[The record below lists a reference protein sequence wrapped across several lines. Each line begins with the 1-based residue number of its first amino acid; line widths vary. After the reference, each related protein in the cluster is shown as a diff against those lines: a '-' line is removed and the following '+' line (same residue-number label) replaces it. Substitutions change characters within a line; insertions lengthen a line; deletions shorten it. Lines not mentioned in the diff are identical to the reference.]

1 MTGMHTGI
9 LNTLIAIGL
18 LATTACARLAAGEA
32 KQLMSNGGFDQI
44 GADGAPTGW
53 ELTPGAS
60 CETAPASRYVRLEAD
75 EGKLVSIYRAI
86 PVNGVRALEL
96 SFRARWKDVK
106 RGKQPW
112 FDARVM
118 LDFKDG
124 DNKNVGHSPPAPYFT
139 GTSDGWQ
146 ERTLRFAVP
155 DGAKVL
161 AFMPCLFNA
170 KSGTFEL
177 DDLSLTA
184 IDPALL
190 GDRSAP
196 AASAVEKKEVV
207 LDGGKPAP
215 QALHVDGSKLLRADG
230 SEIWLQGVS
239 IDSLQ
244 WSNTGEGILASV
256 VESIEAWKCNVVR
269 LPMRENRWFGQDA
282 GQTDMGEAYRKVISD
297 AVQAAS
303 SRGAYLILDLH
314 RFRAPMDTDVAFWK
328 DAATTYKDNPAVIF
342 EIFNEPY
349 GVSWEEWRNGGALD
363 GNKRDGVV
371 NETSE
376 GADAKRTVGMQA
388 LVDAVRATG
397 ARNLILAGGLDYSY
411 DLTGIL
417 KGFAL
422 AEHDGL
428 GIAYVAHC
436 YPWKSGWQ
444 THFLDVAKVH
454 PVVMTEVG
462 CDVNHY
468 SFIPPDRDESPY
480 TWAPDM
486 IACIQRNKLHWTAFS
501 FHPHCGPPMLM
512 DQKTYTPT
520 PFWGGFVKA
529 ALLGAHFESDRL
541 R

>member
-1 MTGMHTGI
+1 MTTCI
-9 LNTLIAIGL
+9 NRSL
-18 LATTACARLAAGEA
+18 LAVILAGGTALVAGEA
-32 KQLMSNGGFDQI
+32 KQLAANGGFDKA
-44 GADGAPTGW
+44 GADGAPIGW
-53 ELTPGAS
+53 QLSPGAT
-60 CETAPASRYVRLEAD
+60 CETAPASRYVHLEVK
-75 EGKLVSIYRAI
+75 EPGKMVSIYRAI
-86 PVNGVRALEL
+86 PVAGIRALEL

-106 RGKQPW
+106 RGDQPW

-124 DNKNVGHSPPAPYFT
+124 DNQTVKPGPGAPYFT
-139 GTSDGWQ
+139 GSSDGWQ
-146 ERTLRFAVP
+146 QRTLRFAVP
-155 DGAKVL
+155 EGAKTL
-161 AFMPCLFNA
+161 AFMPALFNA
-170 KSGTFEL
+170 KAGSFDL
-177 DDLSLTA
+177 DDISLVA

-196 AASAVEKKEVV
+196 AAAEVAAKPV
-207 LDGGKPAP
+207 VIDGGKPPP
-215 QALHVDGSKLLRADG
+215 QALHVAGSKLLRADG

-244 WSNTGEGILASV
+244 WSNTGEGIVPSV
-256 VESIEAWKCNVVR
+256 IAAIETWKVNVVR
-269 LPMRENRWFGQDA
+269 LPMNGNRWFGQTQ
-282 GQTDMGEAYRKVISD
+282 GQSDNGASYRQVIAD
-297 AVQAAS
+297 AVQAAK

-314 RFRAPMDTDVAFWK
+314 RFRAPMEADIAFWK
-328 DAATTYKDNPAVIF
+328 DAAAAYKDDPAVIY

-349 GVSWEEWRNGGALD
+349 GVPWEEWRNGGALD
-363 GNKRDGVV
+363 GKRTAGVV
-371 NETSE
+371 AESNE

-388 LVDAVRATG
+388 LVDTVRATG
-397 ARNLILAGGLDYSY
+397 AKNLILAGGLDYSY

-422 AEHDGL
+422 EEKGGA

-444 THFLDVAKVH
+444 THFLDIAKQY

-468 SFIPPDRDESPY
+468 TFIPPERDESPY

-501 FHPHCGPPMLM
+501 FHPRCGPPMLM
-512 DQKTYTPT
+512 EQQTYTPT

-529 ALLGAHFESDRL
+529 ALLGARFESDRL